1 MRRHLHLIIYKAAE
15 AANTLRLSKRK
26 TTSDRSP
33 ISACCF
39 FCCLL
44 LAFALTSCK
53 GSKKET
59 TSDKPTVSVT
69 IEPFRYFVEQ
79 IVGDKVSVNVMVPAG
94 SNPETYEP
102 TPQQMVKLSNSTL
115 YFKVERI
122 GFEETWMKKLTDNAP
137 DMKVIDTSV
146 GIKPAQTPGGNIDP
160 HVWMSGKNARI
171 IASNMLKAL
180 CELEPKHK
188 TFFEKNYKS
197 LLSIIDKRDST
208 IKESFKENPDLVRK
222 FVIYHPI
229 LTYFARDYQLEQL
242 AIEEE
247 GREPSAAQLKSLI
260 KRARKEK
267 IKYCLI
273 QAEFANRNT
282 NTFINESHTKPMNIN
297 PLQGEWNWAMQEAS
311 LAVQGKEIVV
321 GK

>member
-1 MRRHLHLIIYKAAE
+1 MKRFIYLIIIC
-15 AANTLRLSKRK
+15 TLLVG
-26 TTSDRSP
+26 
-33 ISACCF
+33 
-39 FCCLL
+39 
-44 LAFALTSCK
+44 CK
-53 GSKKET
+53 GNQQKTALAE
-59 TSDKPTVSVT
+59 SDGKPMVTVT
-69 IEPFRYFVEQ
+69 IPPYQYFVDKIAQ
-79 IVGDKVSVNVMVPAG
+79 DKVDVNVMVPAG
-94 SNPETYEP
+94 GNPETYEP
-102 TPQQMVKLSNSTL
+102 TAQQMVELSKSAL
-115 YFKVERI
+115 YLKVGNI
-122 GFEETWMKKLTDNAP
+122 GFEQTWMQKLHDNAP
-137 DMKVIDTSV
+137 HMKVIDTSV
-146 GIKPAQTPGGNIDP
+146 GISPAKTPGGNIDP
-160 HVWMSGKNARI
+160 HVWMSCKNARI

-208 IKESFKENPDLVRK
+208 IRESFKKDPNLVRK

-260 KRARKEK
+260 QRARKEN
-267 IKYCLI
+267 IKFCLI

-282 NTFINESHTKPMNIN
+282 TTFINESHTKPMNIN
-297 PLQGEWNWAMQEAS
+297 PLQGDWNWAMQEAAA
-311 LAVQGKEIVV
+311 AVQGKKIVV

>member
-1 MRRHLHLIIYKAAE
+1 MKRFLYLIILCALWVGCKSNQQKAGMAE
-15 AANTLRLSKRK
+15 SNA
-26 TTSDRSP
+26 
-33 ISACCF
+33 
-39 FCCLL
+39 
-44 LAFALTSCK
+44 
-53 GSKKET
+53 
-59 TSDKPTVSVT
+59 KPTVTVT
-69 IEPFRYFVEQ
+69 IPPYQYFVNK
-79 IVGDKVSVNVMVPAG
+79 IAGDKIDVNVMVSNG
-94 SNPETYEP
+94 NNPETYEP
-102 TPQQMVKLSNSTL
+102 NAQQMMELSNSAL
-115 YFKVERI
+115 YLKVGSI
-122 GFEETWMKKLTDNAP
+122 GFEQTWMKKLLDNAP

-146 GIKPAQTPGGNIDP
+146 GITPAQTPDGNIDP
-160 HVWMSGKNARI
+160 HVWMSCRNARI

-180 CELEPKHK
+180 CELEPNHK

-247 GREPSAAQLKSLI
+247 GREPSAAQLKALI
-260 KRARKEK
+260 ERSRKEK

-282 NTFINESHTKPMNIN
+282 TTFINESHTKPMNIN
-297 PLQGEWNWAMQEAS
+297 PLQGEWNWAMQEAAT
-311 LAVQGKEIVV
+311 AVQGKEIVV

>member
-1 MRRHLHLIIYKAAE
+1 MV
-15 AANTLRLSKRK
+15 
-26 TTSDRSP
+26 
-33 ISACCF
+33 
-39 FCCLL
+39 
-44 LAFALTSCK
+44 SCK
-53 GSKKET
+53 SNQQKAGMAESNA
-59 TSDKPTVSVT
+59 KPTVTVT
-69 IEPFRYFVEQ
+69 IPPYKYFVEK
-79 IVGDKVSVNVMVPAG
+79 IAGDKVDVNVMVSNG
-94 SNPETYEP
+94 NNPETYEP
-102 TPQQMVKLSNSTL
+102 NAQQMMELSNSAL
-115 YFKVERI
+115 YLKVGSI
-122 GFEETWMKKLTDNAP
+122 GFEQTWMKKLQDNAP
-137 DMKVIDTSV
+137 GMKVIDTSV
-146 GIKPAQTPGGNIDP
+146 GITPAKTPGGNIDP
-160 HVWMSGKNARI
+160 HVWMSCKNARF

-208 IKESFKENPDLVRK
+208 IKKSFKENPKLVQK

-260 KRARKEK
+260 EKARKEK

-282 NTFINESHTKPMNIN
+282 TTFINESQTKPMNIN
-297 PLQGEWNWAMQEAS
+297 PLQGDWNWAMQEAAA
-311 LAVQGKEIVV
+311 AVQGKKIVV